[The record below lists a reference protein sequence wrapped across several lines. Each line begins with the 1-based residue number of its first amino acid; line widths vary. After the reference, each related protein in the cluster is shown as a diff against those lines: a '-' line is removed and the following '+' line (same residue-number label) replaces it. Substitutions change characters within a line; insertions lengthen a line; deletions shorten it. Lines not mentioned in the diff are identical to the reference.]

1 MAAARRRPPQPVH
14 ELCPPRLPPSSGG
27 PLILL
32 VERQRSPHEALCQL
46 TVVSCDPEALAHHE
60 AAATPPKIRFATCLT
75 LRDVRLAR
83 LRDEAF
89 WAVLWYAASADN
101 GGKLSAHQMLYELL
115 LSFVAEVRSR
125 PIAPHEP

>member
-60 AAATPPKIRFATCLT
+60 AAATPPKIRGERRPFVPPAP
-75 LRDVRLAR
+75 
-83 LRDEAF
+83 
-89 WAVLWYAASADN
+89 
-101 GGKLSAHQMLYELL
+101 L
-115 LSFVAEVRSR
+115 LSGFGAGRGTETAGPLHAEAAPDRTSDAEDTELSRSNGT
-125 PIAPHEP
+125 